1 MGPACRRCLLACIL
15 LLLSCGLFLVSLV
28 GGVFC
33 GGLGLGGGGIG
44 NGGTASGGFLAP
56 GDLGDKGVEGA
67 EEEEEEEEVPAP
79 LRVSAK
85 IRCDLLFPR
94 RAAALRVFFCCCVI
108 CFFARN
114 PKADCITIGLLLRTV
129 LLLIGS
135 CCRILSMLFD
145 IAHPT
150 GRLERRPE
158 RAKWASGLDIRG
170 RAVSRGDIEPILPM
184 GVLTFDREVEVME
197 ERESL
202 ERRGEGGVEVS
213 EVLRGEDT

>member
-1 MGPACRRCLLACIL
+1 MLFAFVVGFGGRGMFGMLCWGIRSCACVVLK
-15 LLLSCGLFLVSLV
+15 FLV
-28 GGVFC
+28 F
-33 GGLGLGGGGIG
+33 
-44 NGGTASGGFLAP
+44 
-56 GDLGDKGVEGA
+56 GD
-67 EEEEEEEEVPAP
+67 
-79 LRVSAK
+79 
-85 IRCDLLFPR
+85 
-94 RAAALRVFFCCCVI
+94 CCCVI